1 MIVKEL
7 KEINLSN
14 LLPKKITN
22 LKSMFF
28 KCKKLKEIDLSN
40 FDTSNVTNI
49 GRMFAKMLLF
59 KKCKT

>member
-7 KEINLSN
+7 KEINLAN
-14 LLPKKITN
+14 LLPNKITN

-49 GRMFAKMLLF
+49 GRMFQNAIV
-59 KKCKT
+59 

>member
-49 GRMFAKMLLF
+49 GRMFQNAIV
-59 KKCKT
+59 